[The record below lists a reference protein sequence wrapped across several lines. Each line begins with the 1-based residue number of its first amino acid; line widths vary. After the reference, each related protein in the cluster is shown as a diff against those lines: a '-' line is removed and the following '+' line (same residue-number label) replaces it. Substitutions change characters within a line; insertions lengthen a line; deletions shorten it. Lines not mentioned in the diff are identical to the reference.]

1 MEPLTLA
8 LIMAGG
14 AAVKGIGEGISDYSS
29 AGGMMSDYEKE
40 QMKKLQ
46 REQELGMLGF
56 NSQEMSNIRQDV
68 VNPIAALQRQ
78 QQDNMKATMA
88 GMDAGSGS
96 TFLQALV
103 ANEKAQEVQAAAEN
117 KIQVMNQAEKQRDE
131 QLLMGLNRTAAAQE
145 AAKRAAIVKAVTLG
159 IGGAA
164 ESVAQGQLLSE
175 EMAMGQAQIDADLE
189 LQQALLAAQGL
200 IGGE

>member
-1 MEPLTLA
+1 
-8 LIMAGG
+8 
-14 AAVKGIGEGISDYSS
+14 
-29 AGGMMSDYEKE
+29 
-40 QMKKLQ
+40 
-46 REQELGMLGF
+46 
-56 NSQEMSNIRQDV
+56 
-68 VNPIAALQRQ
+68 
-78 QQDNMKATMA
+78 
-88 GMDAGSGS
+88 
-96 TFLQALV
+96 
-103 ANEKAQEVQAAAEN
+103 
-117 KIQVMNQAEKQRDE
+117 
-131 QLLMGLNRTAAAQE
+131 MGLNRTAAAQE

>member
-1 MEPLTLA
+1 
-8 LIMAGG
+8 MAGG

>member
-1 MEPLTLA
+1 
-8 LIMAGG
+8 MAGG

-56 NSQEMSNIRQDV
+56 NSQEMSDVRQDV

>member
-1 MEPLTLA
+1 
-8 LIMAGG
+8 MAGG
-14 AAVKGIGEGISDYSS
+14 AAVKGIGEGISDYQS

-56 NSQEMSNIRQDV
+56 NSQEMSDVRQDV

-189 LQQALLAAQGL
+189 LQQALLSAQGL